1 MTLRILAVDIS
12 NLFRRNW
19 EASQGKEFSAAHDR
33 TLQGVARFRGGHDRV
48 VICCDG
54 GRSFRKSIS
63 ETYKADRADPGEA
76 YREQLRRVIERLE
89 ADGCTILR
97 SPEVEGG
104 FAEAD
109 DVIGSLCKWAQ
120 EMGHSVSIVSA
131 DKDILQCVTS
141 KDATPTVCRITP
153 DKGDV
158 HFAEQVKEALGVGPE
173 QIANWLALCG
183 DSSDGYKPYPK
194 LGPTGAAA
202 LLNKYG
208 SLPPIVLHAT
218 AEQLNEVLSNMPL
231 SQRIKEIG
239 PDPCFAALKLATLRC
254 DLPLN
259 FGAIEAEPKAVS
271 LTGKQTAP
279 PPGKAV
285 DVPQKTAAPATNPTQ
300 EMAQDLGATSPSA
313 ALALR
318 ALDPFALEP
327 KSCKAAWWL
336 AEVSFNSRSFGT
348 KFPNVESMYMAILE
362 GRALG
367 MSAVV
372 SLKNAYI
379 VKGNIGWSARCL
391 RGQCLKHPSCEYFD
405 VIWDAE
411 EKTATAIFRRK
422 GRPEQRHMVTLT
434 DAREREFFGNPKWKT
449 DPQSMLIACA
459 EREAARLGWPDV
471 VAGLWTPE
479 ELAQLAA
486 GQIADAE
493 FMSTEAA

>member
-1 MTLRILAVDIS
+1 MRILAVDIS
-12 NLFRRNW
+12 NVFRRNW
-19 EASQGKEFSAAHDR
+19 EASQGKEFSAAFDR
-33 TLQGVARFRGGHDRV
+33 TLQIVARFREGHDRV
-48 VICCDG
+48 AICCDG
-54 GRSFRKSIS
+54 GKSFRKAIS
-63 ETYKADRADPGEA
+63 PEYKANRSDPGEG
-76 YREQLRRVIERLE
+76 YREQLRRTIERLQ
-89 ADGCTILR
+89 ADGCTVLR
-97 SPEVEGG
+97 SPEVDGG

-141 KDATPTVCRITP
+141 KDADPVVCRITP
-153 DKGDV
+153 DKGEV
-158 HFAEQVKEALGVGPE
+158 HFAEQVKEALGVPPE

-202 LLNKYG
+202 LLNKFG

-218 AEQLNEVLSNMPL
+218 AEQMNEVLGNMPL
-231 SQRIKEIG
+231 CQRIKEIG

-254 DLPLN
+254 DLPLD
-259 FGAIEAEPKAVS
+259 FDALEREPVVAS

-279 PPGKAV
+279 PPGKPV
-285 DVPQKTAAPATNPTQ
+285 DVPQKPEPAPAAPSVVPARTAAA
-300 EMAQDLGATSPSA
+300 DSPQST

-318 ALDPFALEP
+318 TLDPFALEP
-327 KSCKAAWWL
+327 KSTKAAWWL
-336 AEVSFNSRSFGT
+336 AEVAFNSRCFGT
-348 KFPNVESMYMAILE
+348 KFPSIESMYVAMLE

-367 MSAVV
+367 MSAIV
-372 SLKNAYI
+372 SLKNAYV